1 MHKIFT
7 LIAMLAF
14 ITVNAQ
20 QLNCTVVVNAD
31 RVGATN
37 NQIFK
42 TLETSLND
50 FVNRTDWSGEAVSQN
65 EKINCS
71 MFINITEMNGN
82 QFTASIQVQSA
93 RPVYNSTYSSP
104 ILNFNDLNFNF
115 SYTEFQ
121 NLNYNPTA
129 FESNLVSVISF
140 YSFVMLGMDADTFS
154 PGGGSGYLDMAREI
168 MIVAQ
173 QSGFKGWNQADGNQ
187 TRYFLI
193 TDMLSQTFY
202 PFRDAMYQYHFAGL
216 DMMAQDLTAAKENIK
231 NSLVVLSEINNVRPN
246 SFLSRVFFD
255 AKSDEIVSIFSGG
268 PSVPITDLVD
278 NLNRISPLNSS
289 KWSQIRF

>member
-1 MHKIFT
+1 
-7 LIAMLAF
+7 
-14 ITVNAQ
+14 
-20 QLNCTVVVNAD
+20 
-31 RVGATN
+31 
-37 NQIFK
+37 
-42 TLETSLND
+42 
-50 FVNRTDWSGEAVSQN
+50 
-65 EKINCS
+65 KINCS

-168 MIVAQ
+168 
-173 QSGFKGWNQADGNQ
+173 
-187 TRYFLI
+187 
-193 TDMLSQTFY
+193 
-202 PFRDAMYQYHFAGL
+202 
-216 DMMAQDLTAAKENIK
+216 
-231 NSLVVLSEINNVRPN
+231 
-246 SFLSRVFFD
+246 
-255 AKSDEIVSIFSGG
+255 
-268 PSVPITDLVD
+268 
-278 NLNRISPLNSS
+278 
-289 KWSQIRF
+289 